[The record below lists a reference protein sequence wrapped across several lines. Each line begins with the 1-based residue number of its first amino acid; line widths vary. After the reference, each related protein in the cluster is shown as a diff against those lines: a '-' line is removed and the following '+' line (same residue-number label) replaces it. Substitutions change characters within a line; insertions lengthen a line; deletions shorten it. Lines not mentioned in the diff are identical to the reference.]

1 MPDIRMVV
9 RCFPTEERATVAEA
23 ITKLF
28 PDAVVEDDDPMT
40 ARAGS
45 VDVFAE
51 LLARQRIRSAARKML
66 RRGMSGEE
74 THFKLNKQ
82 VATLGK
88 VSFAVG
94 EQPLGDIEVVIRA
107 EDIARLIDV
116 IAPNPSSEEGDS

>member
-9 RCFPTEERATVAEA
+9 RCFPTEERSFVAEA

-28 PDAVVEDDDPMT
+28 PDAVVEGDDPLI

-45 VDVFAE
+45 IEVFSE
-51 LLARQRIRSAARKML
+51 QLARQRIRSAARKML
-66 RRGMSGEE
+66 RRGMGGEE

-88 VSFAVG
+88 VSFAI
-94 EQPLGDIEVVIRA
+94 EEHPLGDVEVVIRA
-107 EDIARLIDV
+107 EDIVGLIDA
-116 IAPNPSSEEGDS
+116 IAPRLSSGEGGS

>member
-1 MPDIRMVV
+1 MPDIRMTV
-9 RCFPTEERATVAEA
+9 RCFPTEERTTVVEA

-28 PDAVVEDDDPMT
+28 PDAVVEGDDPMT
-40 ARAGS
+40 ARASS

-51 LLARQRIRSAARKML
+51 KLARQRIRSAARKTL

-74 THFKLNKQ
+74 THFKLSKQ

-94 EQPLGDIEVVIRA
+94 EQPLGDIEVVIKA
-107 EDIARLIDV
+107 DDMARLIDV
-116 IAPNPSSEEGDS
+116 IAPKPSSEEGGS